1 MGKLEFG
8 LDELMSGR
16 GVCLATLSQA
26 LMLCCHQTPFAREW
40 PFYRSR
46 PIDIKKSRSACSTG
60 REPTAAQ
67 P

>member
-40 PFYRSR
+40 PFIVPARLTSK
-46 PIDIKKSRSACSTG
+46 ITLCVSTG